1 MAKGDDEN
9 FDCMQVKTETDL
21 TLLTV
26 SADPLG
32 EYNSEFDIYDGRLT
46 SADVTSFQGDIT
58 YDVAST
64 DL

>member
-1 MAKGDDEN
+1 
-9 FDCMQVKTETDL
+9 MQVKTETDL
-21 TLLTV
+21 SLLTV

-46 SADVTSFQGDIT
+46 SADIASFQGDIT
-58 YDVAST
+58 YDVAPT